1 MGMIFVQVILLV
13 SGTFL
18 LGAWWEVGPAY
29 QWFGLAAFFS
39 LLYFWAVWRGLESN
53 HHPGEAAILPDF
65 GPGNLLTIFRGMLL
79 MLLAGFLFS
88 AWPQGM
94 VAYLP
99 GVLYG
104 FAALADLFDGYLAR
118 ISNHQTRLGE
128 GLDLS
133 LDGLGI
139 LIASFLLVQYGQVPI
154 WYLLVGLARY
164 LFVGGI
170 WLRKRLDKPVY
181 PLAENSARRPFA
193 GAQMGFAAV
202 LLFPVFSPPGI
213 FLAAALF
220 AVPFLIGFLLDWF
233 SVSGVS
239 INRFIKQDHLLA
251 KTPEQ
256 INSTRIQAAKPVVNM
271 WMPLLIRTAL
281 VILLIVWLQNKFHG
295 LVKILSS
302 SRFNE
307 YLPDLP
313 SSYWIGLLLLFIF
326 GGLVFIAVGIAG
338 RAAALFVLFGLGMYL
353 ELFQMSFFEVVL
365 VFGAI
370 GLFYLGTGPYS
381 LWIPERK
388 IISHRLGEP

>member
-1 MGMIFVQVILLV
+1 
-13 SGTFL
+13 
-18 LGAWWEVGPAY
+18 
-29 QWFGLAAFFS
+29 
-39 LLYFWAVWRGLESN
+39 
-53 HHPGEAAILPDF
+53 
-65 GPGNLLTIFRGMLL
+65 
-79 MLLAGFLFS
+79 
-88 AWPQGM
+88 
-94 VAYLP
+94 
-99 GVLYG
+99 
-104 FAALADLFDGYLAR
+104 LAR

-154 WYLLVGLARY
+154 WYLVVGLARY

-239 INRFIKQDHLLA
+239 LNRYIKQDHLLG

-307 YLPDLP
+307 YLPDLL

-353 ELFQMSFFEVVL
+353 ELFQLSFFEVVL

-388 IISHRLGEP
+388 IISHRLGES